1 MRSSKLFFFIS
12 IDSTKKD
19 ISLLLQEDISELEVS
34 VEFSVFNNRNDAIN
48 FWCDKINL
56 IIIYG
61 SYLEFLKSNITTNNI
76 YIKFLQNLRISF
88 SLTNCT

>member
-19 ISLLLQEDISELEVS
+19 ISLLLQEDISELQVF